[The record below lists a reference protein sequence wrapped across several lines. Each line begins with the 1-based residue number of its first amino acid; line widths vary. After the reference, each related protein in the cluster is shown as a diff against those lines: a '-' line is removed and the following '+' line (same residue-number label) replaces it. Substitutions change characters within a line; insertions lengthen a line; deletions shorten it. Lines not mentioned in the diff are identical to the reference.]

1 MSKFEQELEALRVA
15 FRGKLDARL
24 TELTL
29 AVGAAGSEGSTMS
42 LEAVSSLAH
51 KLAGSAG
58 TFGFS
63 TLSDAARRLELF
75 CLSVIEGHAS
85 NAEDRRET
93 LDTIM
98 ETLFAAVEAD
108 EGSHAKISDRQNES
122 AVRPSGI
129 EAGATVFVVEDDEGQ
144 ARHLEVVLT
153 NFGYD
158 VRVFPDPAAFEA
170 ALADKVPDAVIMD
183 VIFEE
188 ESGAGLR
195 TIATLRAEGRLIAP
209 VIFVTIRDDF
219 AARLAATRAGC
230 EAYLPKPIDILE
242 LRRVLDRLVARKKID
257 PFRCL
262 IVDDDAAVAEHSA
275 LLLKAAEVE
284 TKIATDPAQVPAAVR
299 SFAPEVIVMDINM
312 PGCNGLELTA
322 IIRQSEVEYFQTP
335 VVFLSAERRPDIR
348 LLTVR
353 SGGDD
358 LLTKPVDPDLLVASV
373 LTRAERARRA
383 NTLIVEKR
391 TEEER
396 FHSISRAAEEAII
409 STDENGIVL
418 FWNDGA
424 ANMFGHSAEN
434 ILGQR
439 VSPIFADRYWRGDA
453 GDFAEM
459 LTDGEQPFVGRTATI
474 EGRALDGSVF
484 PILISLQTW
493 HSDGTRYFGMIIR
506 DITERKKA
514 EVELAASETRIRRI
528 LDSSPFG
535 AGVARLGANT
545 ILYVNDRLA
554 RLYEVPASDLSGRIA
569 HSFWSDPRDRA
580 KFREILARDGRV
592 PATEVQLSRPNGSL
606 FWATVTWEAIPVFGD
621 DAVLFWVHDVT
632 DLREAREKL
641 LRAKSDAEAG
651 SRAKT
656 AFLSNM
662 SHELRTPM
670 NSILGFAQLMEDD
683 PEGSLPERHQRGVN
697 HILRAGN
704 HLLELINEVL
714 DLARIESGVIALSIE
729 DLQPV
734 IVVRECLEEVNP
746 LAAIRNITIVDR
758 STDLESVVV
767 KADRTRLH
775 QVLLNLL
782 TNAVKYNREGGEI
795 IIECTMAEGDR
806 LYFRVS
812 DTGLGIA
819 AGKQADVFAP
829 FERLGAEVTD
839 VEGSGI
845 GLTLSKQIV
854 ELMGGEIGFESVEGA
869 GSTFWFYLPG
879 ADVGELVSTAEGAAP
894 TLAESAEVRGRV
906 LYVEDNP
913 ANLELMESILA
924 RLEDVTME
932 SARTAERGLDLAVT
946 FRPDLILM
954 DVNLPGMDG
963 VTALRELRANSRTRE
978 IPVVAVSAAA
988 MPMDVERG
996 MLAGFDAYLTKP
1008 IKVEEALE
1016 HIRRH
1021 LGGG

>member
-1 MSKFEQELEALRVA
+1 
-15 FRGKLDARL
+15 
-24 TELTL
+24 
-29 AVGAAGSEGSTMS
+29 
-42 LEAVSSLAH
+42 
-51 KLAGSAG
+51 
-58 TFGFS
+58 
-63 TLSDAARRLELF
+63 
-75 CLSVIEGHAS
+75 
-85 NAEDRRET
+85 
-93 LDTIM
+93 
-98 ETLFAAVEAD
+98 
-108 EGSHAKISDRQNES
+108 
-122 AVRPSGI
+122 
-129 EAGATVFVVEDDEGQ
+129 
-144 ARHLEVVLT
+144 
-153 NFGYD
+153 
-158 VRVFPDPAAFEA
+158 
-170 ALADKVPDAVIMD
+170 
-183 VIFEE
+183 
-188 ESGAGLR
+188 
-195 TIATLRAEGRLIAP
+195 
-209 VIFVTIRDDF
+209 
-219 AARLAATRAGC
+219 
-230 EAYLPKPIDILE
+230 
-242 LRRVLDRLVARKKID
+242 
-257 PFRCL
+257 
-262 IVDDDAAVAEHSA
+262 
-275 LLLKAAEVE
+275 
-284 TKIATDPAQVPAAVR
+284 
-299 SFAPEVIVMDINM
+299 
-312 PGCNGLELTA
+312 
-322 IIRQSEVEYFQTP
+322 
-335 VVFLSAERRPDIR
+335 
-348 LLTVR
+348 
-353 SGGDD
+353 
-358 LLTKPVDPDLLVASV
+358 
-373 LTRAERARRA
+373 
-383 NTLIVEKR
+383 
-391 TEEER
+391 
-396 FHSISRAAEEAII
+396 
-409 STDENGIVL
+409 
-418 FWNDGA
+418 
-424 ANMFGHSAEN
+424 
-434 ILGQR
+434 
-439 VSPIFADRYWRGDA
+439 
-453 GDFAEM
+453 
-459 LTDGEQPFVGRTATI
+459 
-474 EGRALDGSVF
+474 
-484 PILISLQTW
+484 
-493 HSDGTRYFGMIIR
+493 MIIR
-506 DITERKKA
+506 YITERNKA

-535 AGVARLGANT
+535 AGVSRLGANT